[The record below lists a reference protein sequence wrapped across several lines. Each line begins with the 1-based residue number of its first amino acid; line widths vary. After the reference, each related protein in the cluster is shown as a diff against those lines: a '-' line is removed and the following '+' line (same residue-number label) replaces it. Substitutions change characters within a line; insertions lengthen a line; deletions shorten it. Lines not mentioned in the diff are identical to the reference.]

1 MKEDNKELLEVIRRC
16 GLDESEAKVYLAL
29 LTLGNGTVHQ
39 VAKESGLNRT
49 SSYAVIERLKRKG
62 FISNIKK
69 VGKIYLSPINPQRF
83 LQIQKENYANLERHI
98 DDLNYLFTIA
108 QKSPGV
114 RFYEGKEGLKTVL
127 EMIIE
132 EAEEISIYGDGDAF
146 KHSIPGWSEYYSGK
160 RAARNIKSRLLLRG
174 TSDAI
179 ETVRKLRR
187 NPSVKNKLSKIRVLP
202 EGYNIVGG
210 FDVYNEKV
218 IFYSFSGNN
227 TAVVVESAIISAMM
241 LSIFNMLWDMAEVY
255 DKTLLNH

>member
-1 MKEDNKELLEVIRRC
+1 MKEENKDLLEVIQQC
-16 GLDESEAKVYLAL
+16 GLDESEAKAYLTL
-29 LTLGNGTVHQ
+29 LTLGSGTIRQ
-39 VAKESGLNRT
+39 VSKEAELNRT

-69 VGKIYLSPINPQRF
+69 VGKTYLSPIKPQRF
-83 LQIQKENYANLERHI
+83 LQIQKDNCASLEKRI

-108 QKSPGV
+108 RKSPGV
-114 RFYEGKEGLKTVL
+114 RFYEGKEGLKAVL

-132 EAEEISIYGDGDAF
+132 EAEEIAIYGNGDAF

-160 RAARNIKSRLLLRG
+160 RAAHNIKSRLLLRG

-179 ETVRKLRR
+179 ETAKKLRR
-187 NPSVKNKLSKIRVLP
+187 NISVKNKLSKIRVLP

-218 IFYSFSGNN
+218 IFYSFGGNN

-241 LSIFNMLWDMAEVY
+241 LSIFNMLWNMAEVY
-255 DKTLLNH
+255 DKTLLNQ

>member
-1 MKEDNKELLEVIRRC
+1 MKEDNKDLLEIIRRC

-29 LTLGNGTVHQ
+29 LTLGSGTIHS

-49 SSYAVIERLKRKG
+49 SSYAIIERLKIKG
-62 FISNIKK
+62 LVSKIKK
-69 VGKIYLSPINPQRF
+69 VGKTHLSPAKPQVF
-83 LQIQKENYANLERHI
+83 LQIQKDNYVSLEKHI

-108 QKSPGV
+108 RKSPGV
-114 RFYEGKEGLKTVL
+114 RFYEGEEGLKTVL

-132 EAEEISIYGDGDAF
+132 EAGEIVIYGDGDAF
-146 KHSIPGWSEYYSGK
+146 KHSIPGWSEYYSVK
-160 RAARNIKSRLLLRG
+160 RVTHNIKSRLILKG

-179 ETVRKLRR
+179 ETAKKLRR
-187 NPSVKNKLSKIRVLP
+187 NTSVKNKLSKIRVLP

-218 IFYSFSGNN
+218 IFYSFGGNN

-241 LSIFNMLWDMAEVY
+241 LSIFNMLWNVAEQY
-255 DKTLLNH
+255 DKTLLR